1 MPNAS
6 KYIIDVAN
14 IRPGGNPIKGLYV
27 GSSEKKYAT
36 LGNKCIYDKVFYELS
51 VDNITN
57 VEPNAQTVTISS
69 YTSKRTHGNGAVDTL
84 YINPSTKQITA
95 NTSTAN
101 TKDTTVV
108 VNQALTLNGTTTG
121 TGVTVTITQIKDY
134 PTGLTLTI
142 SPKSTIPA
150 AGGSISSALTN
161 YTYNVKANY
170 KSGNNNVDVT
180 SDSNTTI
187 TANVTGVTAASKGTI
202 ESNVTTAGTIRFT
215 ASYTCNGKTVAATTD
230 VNITQDK
237 NEVVSYANPTF
248 TLTPSSNQTLPA
260 SGGKVTASVS
270 NVQQVRTWSSNSTDT
285 FSPSY
290 TSTWNAQTIS
300 CNSRGTVTGDTSTLG
315 TTTATVTANGKSTT
329 KSYVVYQQEN
339 KVTDYSKP
347 TGLNLSCA
355 DIPAG
360 GGTVAAV
367 TGGTISQTRTYT
379 SKATDT
385 INPTVTITW
394 NPSQTATANSLGTT
408 DKARTKITTLTATYT
423 ANSQSNT
430 SSVDVYQAKNGV
442 INTNY
447 SPSNYEASVSIG
459 NGITAGGGSA
469 TVTASARH
477 LAYDLYDSGSYNN
490 QHYVADGVT
499 VTEVSD
505 NNNRYSYSNGT
516 LTHSSMTTNLTTD
529 SCTLRATNNTSTSTT
544 KDASVSVTNTRRHEG
559 DTPSNYVATI
569 SIGNGMVA
577 KGGSATV
584 TTSAYHT
591 NTFTWAYTSGSKVTG
606 QAETITD
613 TADVTIDSNGNNRF
627 SYSNGTVSHSNMTTN
642 VTTDTVTLRVRN
654 HSNTGTTNKA
664 SKSIQNK
671 VENSDYNASNSN
683 YTANISIGS
692 GLSAAGGSAT
702 VTASGSHTHTY
713 YYYYTSESTSGPY
726 TRTDSDGASWAIT
739 ENGNSRF
746 SENGNALNHSS
757 MTTNV
762 TTDYVTVK
770 ATNKNNSSATAS
782 TRTSVSNAVTNSDYN
797 ASNTNYTA
805 SISIGDGLTAAGGS
819 ATVTASAGHTHKYYY
834 LYTSQST
841 SGPYYSYPSDDVST
855 SMIGNGNSRFSYSNG
870 TISHSSM
877 GTDVTTDTVT
887 IRATNNANGST
898 ADASKSI
905 SNAVISTTWGDIT
918 GTPTGSCSDIPAGGG
933 TVTAT
938 ATTPQTLAQN
948 YKYNYTS
955 GSQDANWKST
965 NVSCYVSYPNGNTA
979 TASSLGTTVK
989 DRAHVATLTVRA
1001 SANGKTKDGYVYVY
1015 QKANAV
1021 TSTEWGDLSL
1031 TDVTLS
1037 CADVPARGGTVTPSR
1052 SGTAKQNRRY
1062 QYTSG
1067 SYTAWELVN
1076 ITPTVSWSPT
1086 SKTGNNLG
1094 QTDKV
1099 RTSLGDCT
1107 ATFTG
1112 NSSKTATKAI
1122 TVYQE
1127 ANTHTDSWNSPV
1139 VTITYA
1145 TFSAAGA
1152 TKTPTTCSA
1161 TQSGTRTWTSGSQT
1175 GITNTDFTWGDYSM
1189 TNGTGFTL
1197 ANASTGAVTAESRGA
1212 TTGASRSNS
1221 TIRRI
1226 ATGAGSKQGTGSGTV
1241 TQEANAVTDSDY
1253 NASNTNFW
1261 AGCSIGDGLTAAGG
1275 SATVTANAGHT
1286 HEYYYL
1292 YTSNSTSG
1300 PYYSYPSDDVST
1312 SMVTNGNN
1320 RFSYSNGII
1329 SHSSMGTDVT
1339 TDTVT
1344 IAAANYV
1351 SKSGS
1356 TASKEIVNKIEST
1369 IWGDITVT
1377 VPSDENVTSGSG
1389 SYVLHSGNT
1398 KAMQIYTYAY
1408 TSESRSTFTK
1418 NYYPSYKGITWSVA
1432 SNHTGF
1438 TTGTTVISDN
1448 NVVPKI
1454 VIGDNKIMVPK
1465 ISWDANNSTSSRSAT
1480 ITVSCTANDKTGS
1493 NSFTITQA
1501 AGVRYQFTVK
1511 NDSPYGV
1518 YGEFGSITP
1527 TGQSVSGD
1535 FPTGTNRTVDM
1546 VSDTVIINNYLGTV
1560 QGKTS
1565 GFVKFL
1571 CTGGGGSGSI
1581 SGSIQS
1587 NGMVDATGTITIKNG
1602 SSIALDV
1609 RY

>member
-14 IRPGGNPIKGLYV
+14 IRPGGKPIKGLYV

-36 LGNKCIYDKVFYELS
+36 LGNKCIYDKVLYELS
-51 VDNITN
+51 INNITN

-84 YINPSTKQITA
+84 YINPSTKQVTA
-95 NTSTAN
+95 NTSTAS

-150 AGGSISSALTN
+150 AGGSISSTLTN
-161 YTYNVKANY
+161 YTYSVKANY

-180 SDSNTTI
+180 SNAATTI
-187 TANVTGVTAASKGTI
+187 TANVTGVTASSKGTTA
-202 ESNVTTAGTIRFT
+202 SNATTAGTIRFT
-215 ASYTCNGKTVAATTD
+215 ASYTCNGKTVTTTTD

-260 SGGKVTASVS
+260 SGGRVTASVS
-270 NVQQVRTWSSNSTDT
+270 NVQQVRTWSSTSTDT

-290 TSTWNAQTIS
+290 TTTWNAQTIS
-300 CNSRGTVTGDTSTLG
+300 CDSRGTVTGDALTLG
-315 TTTATVTANGKSTT
+315 TTTATVTANGKSTS
-329 KSYVVYQQEN
+329 KSYVVYQQ
-339 KVTDYSKP
+339 
-347 TGLNLSCA
+347 A
-355 DIPAG
+355 
-360 GGTVAAV
+360 
-367 TGGTISQTRTYT
+367 
-379 SKATDT
+379 
-385 INPTVTITW
+385 
-394 NPSQTATANSLGTT
+394 
-408 DKARTKITTLTATYT
+408 
-423 ANSQSNT
+423 
-430 SSVDVYQAKNGV
+430 
-442 INTNY
+442 
-447 SPSNYEASVSIG
+447 
-459 NGITAGGGSA
+459 
-469 TVTASARH
+469 
-477 LAYDLYDSGSYNN
+477 
-490 QHYVADGVT
+490 
-499 VTEVSD
+499 
-505 NNNRYSYSNGT
+505 
-516 LTHSSMTTNLTTD
+516 
-529 SCTLRATNNTSTSTT
+529 
-544 KDASVSVTNTRRHEG
+544 
-559 DTPSNYVATI
+559 
-569 SIGNGMVA
+569 
-577 KGGSATV
+577 
-584 TTSAYHT
+584 
-591 NTFTWAYTSGSKVTG
+591 
-606 QAETITD
+606 
-613 TADVTIDSNGNNRF
+613 
-627 SYSNGTVSHSNMTTN
+627 
-642 VTTDTVTLRVRN
+642 
-654 HSNTGTTNKA
+654 
-664 SKSIQNK
+664 
-671 VENSDYNASNSN
+671 
-683 YTANISIGS
+683 
-692 GLSAAGGSAT
+692 
-702 VTASGSHTHTY
+702 
-713 YYYYTSESTSGPY
+713 
-726 TRTDSDGASWAIT
+726 
-739 ENGNSRF
+739 
-746 SENGNALNHSS
+746 
-757 MTTNV
+757 
-762 TTDYVTVK
+762 
-770 ATNKNNSSATAS
+770 
-782 TRTSVSNAVTNSDYN
+782 NAVTNSDYN
-797 ASNTNYTA
+797 ASNIEYWA
-805 SISIGDGLTAAGGS
+805 SCSIGDGLTAAGGS
-819 ATVTASAGHTHKYYY
+819 ASVSASAGHTHKYYY

-841 SGPYYSYPSDDVST
+841 SGPYYSYPSDGVST

-877 GTDVTTDTVT
+877 GTNVTTDTVT

-938 ATTPQTLAQN
+938 TTTPQTLAQN

-989 DRAHVATLTVRA
+989 DRTHVATLTVRA

-1021 TSTEWGDLSL
+1021 TSTEWGDISL
-1031 TDVTLS
+1031 TAVTLS
-1037 CADVPARGGTVTPSR
+1037 CADVPARGGTVTPSW

-1067 SYTAWELVN
+1067 SYTVWELVN

-1099 RTSLGDCT
+1099 RTSLGSCT

-1127 ANTHTDSWNSPV
+1127 ANTHTDSWDSPV

-1145 TFSAAGA
+1145 TFSAAGE

-1175 GITNTDFTWGDYSM
+1175 GITNTNFTWGNYNM

-1197 ANASTGAVTAESRGA
+1197 ANASTGAVTAESRGT

-1221 TIRRI
+1221 TIRII

-1241 TQEANAVTDSDY
+1241 TQEANAVTNSDY

-1261 AGCSIGDGLTAAGG
+1261 ASCSIGDGLTAAGG

-1300 PYYSYPSDDVST
+1300 PYYSHPSDDVST

-1329 SHSSMGTDVT
+1329 SHSSMGADVT

-1389 SYVLHSGNT
+1389 SYILYSGNT

-1418 NYYPSYKGITWSVA
+1418 NYYPSYKGVTWSVA

-1438 TTGTTVISDN
+1438 TTGTTVISGN

-1454 VIGDNKIMVPK
+1454 VIGDSNIMVPK
-1465 ISWDANNSTSSRSAT
+1465 ISWDANNSTASRSAT

-1501 AGVRYQFTVK
+1501 AGVRYQFTIR

-1602 SSIALDV
+1602 SGIALDV

>member
-14 IRPGGNPIKGLYV
+14 IRPGGSPIRGLYV

-36 LGNKCIYDKVFYELS
+36 LGNKCIYDKVLYELS

-69 YTSKRTHGNGAVDTL
+69 YRSKRTHGNGAVDTL

-95 NTSTAN
+95 NTSTAS

-121 TGVTVTITQIKDY
+121 TGVTVTITQMKDY
-134 PTGLTLTI
+134 PIGLTLTI

-150 AGGSISSALTN
+150 AGGSISSSLTN
-161 YTYNVKANY
+161 YTYSVKANY

-180 SDSNTTI
+180 SNAATTI
-187 TANVTGVTAASKGTI
+187 TANVTGVTAASKGTTA
-202 ESNVTTAGTIRFT
+202 SNVTTAGTITFT
-215 ASYTCNGKTVAATTD
+215 AKYVCNGKTVTTTAA

-260 SGGKVTASVS
+260 SGGRVTASVS
-270 NVQQVRTWSSNSTDT
+270 NVQQVRTWSSTSTDT

-290 TSTWNAQTIS
+290 TTTWNAQTIS
-300 CNSRGTVTGDTSTLG
+300 CDSRGTVTGDALTLG

-329 KSYVVYQQEN
+329 KSYVVYQQAN
-339 KVTDYSKP
+339 AITAYSKP
-347 TGLNLSCA
+347 TGLSLSCT

-360 GGTVAAV
+360 GGTVTAA

-408 DKARTKITTLTATYT
+408 VKARTKITTLTATYT

-430 SSVDVYQAKNGV
+430 ASVDVYQGAN
-442 INTNY
+442 
-447 SPSNYEASVSIG
+447 A
-459 NGITAGGGSA
+459 
-469 TVTASARH
+469 
-477 LAYDLYDSGSYNN
+477 
-490 QHYVADGVT
+490 Q
-499 VTEVSD
+499 
-505 NNNRYSYSNGT
+505 
-516 LTHSSMTTNLTTD
+516 
-529 SCTLRATNNTSTSTT
+529 STT
-544 KDASVSVTNTRRHEG
+544 
-559 DTPSNYVATI
+559 P
-569 SIGNGMVA
+569 
-577 KGGSATV
+577 
-584 TTSAYHT
+584 
-591 NTFTWAYTSGSKVTG
+591 
-606 QAETITD
+606 
-613 TADVTIDSNGNNRF
+613 
-627 SYSNGTVSHSNMTTN
+627 
-642 VTTDTVTLRVRN
+642 L
-654 HSNTGTTNKA
+654 
-664 SKSIQNK
+664 
-671 VENSDYNASNSN
+671 
-683 YTANISIGS
+683 
-692 GLSAAGGSAT
+692 
-702 VTASGSHTHTY
+702 
-713 YYYYTSESTSGPY
+713 
-726 TRTDSDGASWAIT
+726 
-739 ENGNSRF
+739 
-746 SENGNALNHSS
+746 
-757 MTTNV
+757 
-762 TTDYVTVK
+762 
-770 ATNKNNSSATAS
+770 
-782 TRTSVSNAVTNSDYN
+782 
-797 ASNTNYTA
+797 
-805 SISIGDGLTAAGGS
+805 
-819 ATVTASAGHTHKYYY
+819 
-834 LYTSQST
+834 
-841 SGPYYSYPSDDVST
+841 
-855 SMIGNGNSRFSYSNG
+855 
-870 TISHSSM
+870 
-877 GTDVTTDTVT
+877 
-887 IRATNNANGST
+887 
-898 ADASKSI
+898 
-905 SNAVISTTWGDIT
+905 WGDI
-918 GTPTGSCSDIPAGGG
+918 
-933 TVTAT
+933 
-938 ATTPQTLAQN
+938 
-948 YKYNYTS
+948 
-955 GSQDANWKST
+955 
-965 NVSCYVSYPNGNTA
+965 
-979 TASSLGTTVK
+979 
-989 DRAHVATLTVRA
+989 
-1001 SANGKTKDGYVYVY
+1001 
-1015 QKANAV
+1015 
-1021 TSTEWGDLSL
+1021 SL
-1031 TDVTLS
+1031 TAVTLS
-1037 CADVPARGGTVTPSR
+1037 CADVPARGGTVTPSW

-1067 SYTAWELVN
+1067 SYTEWELVN

-1145 TFSAAGA
+1145 TFSAAGE

-1175 GITNTDFTWGDYSM
+1175 GITNTNFTWGNYNM

-1197 ANASTGAVTAESRGA
+1197 ANASTGAVTAESRGT

-1221 TIRRI
+1221 TIRII

-1241 TQEANAVTDSDY
+1241 TQEANAVTNSDY

-1261 AGCSIGDGLTAAGG
+1261 ASCSIGDGLTAAGG

-1329 SHSSMGTDVT
+1329 SHSSMGADVT

-1377 VPSDENVTSGSG
+1377 VPSNQNVTSGSG
-1389 SYVLHSGNT
+1389 SYILYSGNT

-1418 NYYPSYKGITWSVA
+1418 NYYPSTTSVTWSMA
-1432 SNHTGF
+1432 SSNTGF
-1438 TTGTTVISDN
+1438 TTGTTVIGDSN
-1448 NVVPKI
+1448 IVAPKI
-1454 VIGDNKIMVPK
+1454 VIGGSTTKALEV
-1465 ISWDANNSTSSRSAT
+1465 SWDANNNTSSRSTT
-1480 ITVSCTANDKTGS
+1480 ITVSCTANGKTGS

-1546 VSDTVIINNYLGTV
+1546 VSDTVIINDYLGTV

-1602 SSIALDV
+1602 SGIALDI

>member
-14 IRPGGNPIKGLYV
+14 IRPGGKPIKGLYV
-27 GSSEKKYAT
+27 GSSEKKYAI

-69 YTSKRTHGNGAVDTL
+69 YTSKRTHGNGVVDTL
-84 YINPSTKQITA
+84 YINPSTQQVTA
-95 NTSTAN
+95 NTSTAS

-150 AGGSISSALTN
+150 DGGSISSALTN
-161 YTYNVKANY
+161 YTYSVKANY

-187 TANVTGVTAASKGTI
+187 TANVTGVTAASKGTTA
-202 ESNVTTAGTIRFT
+202 SNVTTAGTITFT
-215 ASYTCNGKTVAATTD
+215 AKYVCNGKTVTTTAA
-230 VNITQDK
+230 VNITQDR

-260 SGGKVTASVS
+260 SGGRVTASVS
-270 NVQQVRTWSSNSTDT
+270 NVQQVRTWSSTSTDT
-285 FSPSY
+285 ITPSSN
-290 TSTWNAQTIS
+290 TTWTEQTIS
-300 CNSRGTVTGDTSTLG
+300 CNSRGTVTGDTLTLG
-315 TTTATVTANGKSTT
+315 TTIATVTANGKSTT
-329 KSYVVYQQEN
+329 KSYVVYQQAN
-339 KVTDYSKP
+339 VVTDYSKP

-360 GGTVAAV
+360 GGTVTVA

-408 DKARTKITTLTATYT
+408 VKERTKITTLTATYT

-430 SSVDVYQAKNGV
+430 ASVDVYQGAN
-442 INTNY
+442 
-447 SPSNYEASVSIG
+447 A
-459 NGITAGGGSA
+459 
-469 TVTASARH
+469 
-477 LAYDLYDSGSYNN
+477 
-490 QHYVADGVT
+490 Q
-499 VTEVSD
+499 
-505 NNNRYSYSNGT
+505 
-516 LTHSSMTTNLTTD
+516 
-529 SCTLRATNNTSTSTT
+529 STT
-544 KDASVSVTNTRRHEG
+544 
-559 DTPSNYVATI
+559 P
-569 SIGNGMVA
+569 
-577 KGGSATV
+577 
-584 TTSAYHT
+584 
-591 NTFTWAYTSGSKVTG
+591 
-606 QAETITD
+606 
-613 TADVTIDSNGNNRF
+613 
-627 SYSNGTVSHSNMTTN
+627 
-642 VTTDTVTLRVRN
+642 L
-654 HSNTGTTNKA
+654 
-664 SKSIQNK
+664 
-671 VENSDYNASNSN
+671 
-683 YTANISIGS
+683 
-692 GLSAAGGSAT
+692 
-702 VTASGSHTHTY
+702 
-713 YYYYTSESTSGPY
+713 
-726 TRTDSDGASWAIT
+726 
-739 ENGNSRF
+739 
-746 SENGNALNHSS
+746 
-757 MTTNV
+757 
-762 TTDYVTVK
+762 
-770 ATNKNNSSATAS
+770 
-782 TRTSVSNAVTNSDYN
+782 
-797 ASNTNYTA
+797 
-805 SISIGDGLTAAGGS
+805 
-819 ATVTASAGHTHKYYY
+819 
-834 LYTSQST
+834 
-841 SGPYYSYPSDDVST
+841 
-855 SMIGNGNSRFSYSNG
+855 
-870 TISHSSM
+870 
-877 GTDVTTDTVT
+877 
-887 IRATNNANGST
+887 
-898 ADASKSI
+898 
-905 SNAVISTTWGDIT
+905 WGDI
-918 GTPTGSCSDIPAGGG
+918 
-933 TVTAT
+933 
-938 ATTPQTLAQN
+938 
-948 YKYNYTS
+948 
-955 GSQDANWKST
+955 
-965 NVSCYVSYPNGNTA
+965 
-979 TASSLGTTVK
+979 
-989 DRAHVATLTVRA
+989 
-1001 SANGKTKDGYVYVY
+1001 
-1015 QKANAV
+1015 
-1021 TSTEWGDLSL
+1021 SL

-1037 CADVPARGGTVTPSR
+1037 CADVPAGGGTVTPSW
-1052 SGTAKQNRRY
+1052 SGQVKQNRRY

-1067 SYTAWELVN
+1067 SYTEWELVN

-1122 TVYQE
+1122 TVYQK
-1127 ANTHTDSWNSPV
+1127 ANTHTDSWDSPV

-1145 TFSAAGA
+1145 AFSAAGA

-1175 GITNTDFTWGDYSM
+1175 GITNTNFTWGNYSM

-1197 ANASTGAVTAESRGA
+1197 ANASTGAVTAESRG
-1212 TTGASRSNS
+1212 TTAGASRSNS

-1241 TQEANAVTDSDY
+1241 TQEANDVT
-1253 NASNTNFW
+1253 NSNTNPF
-1261 AGCSIGDGLTAAGG
+1261 GYTVSVSIGDGLTAAGG
-1275 SATVTANAGHT
+1275 SATVTASASHKAYNT
-1286 HEYYYL
+1286 
-1292 YTSNSTSG
+1292 YTSTAVDTTAHNVTDTSTISITTNGNNRFSLNGNTLSHSNMTTNLTTDTVVITAKNSSNTSTTATDTKDIINTRQKEDSTPSDYVATISIGNGITAAGGSATVTASASHTNTYTWAYTSG
-1300 PYYSYPSDDVST
+1300 SKQTGQTESVPDTANVTEDSDP
-1312 SMVTNGNN
+1312 NN
-1320 RFSYSNGII
+1320 RFSYSNGTLT
-1329 SHSSMGTDVT
+1329 HGSMGTTET
-1339 TDTVT
+1339 TDTCTLRVRN
-1344 IAAANYV
+1344 A
-1351 SKSGS
+1351 SS
-1356 TASKEIVNKIEST
+1356 TATTDTASVSVQNKIEST
-1369 IWGDITVT
+1369 TWSDITVT
-1377 VPSDENVTSGSG
+1377 VPSDENVTSGS
-1389 SYVLHSGNT
+1389 SSLVLHSGNT
-1398 KAMQIYTYAY
+1398 KAMQTCTYAY

-1438 TTGTTVISDN
+1438 TTGTTVISGN

-1454 VIGDNKIMVPK
+1454 VIGDNKITVPK
-1465 ISWDANNSTSSRSAT
+1465 ISWDANNSTASRSAT

-1501 AGVRYQFTVK
+1501 AGARYQFTVK

-1587 NGMVDATGTITIKNG
+1587 NGVVDATGTITIKNG
-1602 SSIALDV
+1602 SGIVLDI

>member
-14 IRPGGNPIKGLYV
+14 IRPGGKPIKGLYV

-36 LGNKCIYDKVFYELS
+36 LGNKCIYDKVLYELS
-51 VDNITN
+51 INNITN

-69 YTSKRTHGNGAVDTL
+69 YTSKRTHGNGAIDTL
-84 YINPSTKQITA
+84 YINPSTKQVTA
-95 NTSTAN
+95 NTSTAS

-150 AGGSISSALTN
+150 AGGSISSTLTN
-161 YTYNVKANY
+161 YTYSVKANY

-187 TANVTGVTAASKGTI
+187 TANVTGVTAASKGTTA
-202 ESNVTTAGTIRFT
+202 SNVTTAGTITFT
-215 ASYTCNGKTVAATTD
+215 AKYVCNGKTVTTTAA

-260 SGGKVTASVS
+260 SGGRVTASVS
-270 NVQQVRTWSSNSTDT
+270 NVQQVRTWSSTSTDT

-290 TSTWNAQTIS
+290 TTTWNAQTIS
-300 CNSRGTVTGDTSTLG
+300 CDSRGTVTGDALTLG

-329 KSYVVYQQEN
+329 KSYVVYQQAN
-339 KVTDYSKP
+339 AITAYSKP
-347 TGLNLSCA
+347 TGLSLSCA

-360 GGTVAAV
+360 GGTVTVA

-408 DKARTKITTLTATYT
+408 VKERTKITTLTATYT

-430 SSVDVYQAKNGV
+430 ASVDVYQGAN
-442 INTNY
+442 
-447 SPSNYEASVSIG
+447 A
-459 NGITAGGGSA
+459 
-469 TVTASARH
+469 
-477 LAYDLYDSGSYNN
+477 
-490 QHYVADGVT
+490 Q
-499 VTEVSD
+499 
-505 NNNRYSYSNGT
+505 
-516 LTHSSMTTNLTTD
+516 
-529 SCTLRATNNTSTSTT
+529 STT
-544 KDASVSVTNTRRHEG
+544 
-559 DTPSNYVATI
+559 P
-569 SIGNGMVA
+569 
-577 KGGSATV
+577 
-584 TTSAYHT
+584 
-591 NTFTWAYTSGSKVTG
+591 
-606 QAETITD
+606 
-613 TADVTIDSNGNNRF
+613 
-627 SYSNGTVSHSNMTTN
+627 
-642 VTTDTVTLRVRN
+642 L
-654 HSNTGTTNKA
+654 
-664 SKSIQNK
+664 
-671 VENSDYNASNSN
+671 
-683 YTANISIGS
+683 
-692 GLSAAGGSAT
+692 
-702 VTASGSHTHTY
+702 
-713 YYYYTSESTSGPY
+713 
-726 TRTDSDGASWAIT
+726 
-739 ENGNSRF
+739 
-746 SENGNALNHSS
+746 
-757 MTTNV
+757 
-762 TTDYVTVK
+762 
-770 ATNKNNSSATAS
+770 
-782 TRTSVSNAVTNSDYN
+782 
-797 ASNTNYTA
+797 
-805 SISIGDGLTAAGGS
+805 
-819 ATVTASAGHTHKYYY
+819 
-834 LYTSQST
+834 
-841 SGPYYSYPSDDVST
+841 
-855 SMIGNGNSRFSYSNG
+855 
-870 TISHSSM
+870 
-877 GTDVTTDTVT
+877 
-887 IRATNNANGST
+887 
-898 ADASKSI
+898 
-905 SNAVISTTWGDIT
+905 WGDI
-918 GTPTGSCSDIPAGGG
+918 
-933 TVTAT
+933 
-938 ATTPQTLAQN
+938 
-948 YKYNYTS
+948 
-955 GSQDANWKST
+955 
-965 NVSCYVSYPNGNTA
+965 
-979 TASSLGTTVK
+979 
-989 DRAHVATLTVRA
+989 
-1001 SANGKTKDGYVYVY
+1001 
-1015 QKANAV
+1015 
-1021 TSTEWGDLSL
+1021 SL
-1031 TDVTLS
+1031 TAVTLS
-1037 CADVPARGGTVTPSR
+1037 CEDVPARGGTVRPLW

-1112 NSSKTATKAI
+1112 NSSKTTTKAI

-1145 TFSAAGA
+1145 AFSAAGA

-1175 GITNTDFTWGDYSM
+1175 GITNTDFTWGNYSM

-1197 ANASTGAVTAESRGA
+1197 ANASTGAVTAENRGT

-1221 TIRRI
+1221 TIMRI

-1241 TQEANAVTDSDY
+1241 TQEANAVTNSDY

-1292 YTSNSTSG
+1292 YASNSTSG
-1300 PYYSYPSDDVST
+1300 PYYSHPSDGVYT
-1312 SMVTNGNN
+1312 SMITNGNN

-1344 IAAANYV
+1344 ITAVNNI
-1351 SKSGS
+1351 SRSGS
-1356 TASKEIVNKIEST
+1356 TVSKEIVNKLEST
-1369 IWGDITVT
+1369 TWGDITVT
-1377 VPSDENVTSGSG
+1377 VPSNVNVTSGSSG
-1389 SYVLHSGNT
+1389 SYILYSGNT
-1398 KAMQIYTYAY
+1398 KATQTRTYIY
-1408 TSESRSTFTK
+1408 TSESMSTSFK
-1418 NYYPSYKGITWSVA
+1418 NYYPSDTGVTWSIN
-1432 SNHTGF
+1432 SSHTGF
-1438 TTGTTVISDN
+1438 TTGTTVISGN
-1448 NVVPKI
+1448 I
-1454 VIGDNKIMVPK
+1454 VVPK
-1465 ISWDANNSTSSRSAT
+1465 ISWDANNSTSSRSAD
-1480 ITVSCTANDKTGS
+1480 ITVSCTANGKTGS
-1493 NSFTITQA
+1493 NSFTITQS
-1501 AGVRYQFTVK
+1501 GQSFKFTIK

-1518 YGEFGSITP
+1518 YGVFGSITP

-1587 NGMVDATGTITIKNG
+1587 NGVVDATGTITIKNG
-1602 SSIALDV
+1602 SGIALDI

>member
-14 IRPGGNPIKGLYV
+14 IRPGGRPIKGLYV

-36 LGNKCIYDKVFYELS
+36 LGNKCIYDKVLYELS
-51 VDNITN
+51 INNITN

-84 YINPSTKQITA
+84 YINPSTKQVTA
-95 NTSTAN
+95 NTSTAS

-150 AGGSISSALTN
+150 AGGSISSTLTN
-161 YTYNVKANY
+161 YTYSVKANY

-180 SDSNTTI
+180 SNAATTI
-187 TANVTGVTAASKGTI
+187 TANVTGVTASSKGTTA
-202 ESNVTTAGTIRFT
+202 SNATTAGTIRFT
-215 ASYTCNGKTVAATTD
+215 ASYTCNGKTVTTTTD

-260 SGGKVTASVS
+260 SGGRVTASVS
-270 NVQQVRTWSSNSTDT
+270 NVQQVRTWSSTSTDT

-290 TSTWNAQTIS
+290 TTTWNAQTIS
-300 CNSRGTVTGDTSTLG
+300 CDSRGTVTGDALTLG
-315 TTTATVTANGKSTT
+315 TTTATVTANGKSTS
-329 KSYVVYQQEN
+329 KSYVVYQQ
-339 KVTDYSKP
+339 
-347 TGLNLSCA
+347 A
-355 DIPAG
+355 
-360 GGTVAAV
+360 
-367 TGGTISQTRTYT
+367 
-379 SKATDT
+379 
-385 INPTVTITW
+385 
-394 NPSQTATANSLGTT
+394 
-408 DKARTKITTLTATYT
+408 
-423 ANSQSNT
+423 
-430 SSVDVYQAKNGV
+430 
-442 INTNY
+442 
-447 SPSNYEASVSIG
+447 
-459 NGITAGGGSA
+459 
-469 TVTASARH
+469 
-477 LAYDLYDSGSYNN
+477 
-490 QHYVADGVT
+490 
-499 VTEVSD
+499 
-505 NNNRYSYSNGT
+505 
-516 LTHSSMTTNLTTD
+516 
-529 SCTLRATNNTSTSTT
+529 
-544 KDASVSVTNTRRHEG
+544 
-559 DTPSNYVATI
+559 
-569 SIGNGMVA
+569 
-577 KGGSATV
+577 
-584 TTSAYHT
+584 
-591 NTFTWAYTSGSKVTG
+591 
-606 QAETITD
+606 
-613 TADVTIDSNGNNRF
+613 
-627 SYSNGTVSHSNMTTN
+627 
-642 VTTDTVTLRVRN
+642 
-654 HSNTGTTNKA
+654 
-664 SKSIQNK
+664 
-671 VENSDYNASNSN
+671 
-683 YTANISIGS
+683 
-692 GLSAAGGSAT
+692 
-702 VTASGSHTHTY
+702 
-713 YYYYTSESTSGPY
+713 
-726 TRTDSDGASWAIT
+726 
-739 ENGNSRF
+739 
-746 SENGNALNHSS
+746 
-757 MTTNV
+757 
-762 TTDYVTVK
+762 
-770 ATNKNNSSATAS
+770 
-782 TRTSVSNAVTNSDYN
+782 NAVTNSDYD
-797 ASNTNYTA
+797 ASNYDYWA
-805 SISIGDGLTAAGGS
+805 SCSIGDGLTAAGGS
-819 ATVTASAGHTHKYYY
+819 ASVSASAGHTHKYYY

-841 SGPYYSYPSDDVST
+841 SGPYYSYPSDGVST

-877 GTDVTTDTVT
+877 GTNATTDTVT
-887 IRATNNANGST
+887 IRATNAANTSATG
-898 ADASKSI
+898 DASKSI

-918 GTPTGSCSDIPAGGG
+918 GAPTGSCSDIPAGGG

-938 ATTPQTLAQN
+938 TTTPQTLAQN

-989 DRAHVATLTVRA
+989 DRTHVATLTVRA

-1021 TSTEWGDLSL
+1021 TSTEWGDISL
-1031 TDVTLS
+1031 TAVTLS
-1037 CADVPARGGTVTPSR
+1037 CADVPARGGTVTPSW

-1099 RTSLGDCT
+1099 RTSLGSCT

-1127 ANTHTDSWNSPV
+1127 ANTHTDSWDSPV

-1145 TFSAAGA
+1145 TFSAAGE

-1175 GITNTDFTWGDYSM
+1175 GITNTNFTWGNYNM

-1197 ANASTGAVTAESRGA
+1197 ANASTGAVTAESRGT

-1221 TIRRI
+1221 TIRII

-1241 TQEANAVTDSDY
+1241 TQEANAVTNSDY

-1261 AGCSIGDGLTAAGG
+1261 ASCSIGDGLTAAGG

-1300 PYYSYPSDDVST
+1300 PYYSHPSDDVST

-1329 SHSSMGTDVT
+1329 SHSSMGADVT

-1389 SYVLHSGNT
+1389 SYILYSGNT

-1418 NYYPSYKGITWSVA
+1418 NYYPSYKGVTWSVA

-1438 TTGTTVISDN
+1438 TTGTTVISGN

-1454 VIGDNKIMVPK
+1454 VIGDSNIMVPK
-1465 ISWDANNSTSSRSAT
+1465 ISWDANNSTASRSAT

-1501 AGVRYQFTVK
+1501 AGVRYQFTIK

-1602 SSIALDV
+1602 SVIALDV